1 MKCLPNLG
9 ALTRRASTPLL
20 LLVMTC
26 LLAGCSQTSATR
38 TDATDWTAVTG
49 WLRGTSAAERAD
61 AANRADLCKRGWRP
75 VTYSSRD
82 TEQTQLEVRAVN
94 SARATFCGEAK
105 P

>member
-9 ALTRRASTPLL
+9 VLTRRASTPLL

-26 LLAGCSQTSATR
+26 LLAGCQSILTTR
-38 TDATDWTAVTG
+38 TAAT
-49 WLRGTSAAERAD
+49 E
-61 AANRADLCKRGWRP
+61 ANDFNIADLCARAWRP
-75 VTYSSRD
+75 VTWSGRD
-82 TEQTQLEVRAVN
+82 TEQTQLEVRAIN